1 MTNEENATK
10 FLQYVNENYDYLKSH
25 LVAYCKN
32 SKKLQ
37 FDEDVFSDTY
47 MKIYDK
53 IMKDGIIDNSPKG
66 FENYFF
72 MAFRTNIRRE
82 KQYSRNAKR
91 IDMGGNIPTST
102 HEEYQSSKLT
112 EEEKLKQDLYK
123 DFSTLYLFKK
133 VEDNFPAEYLY
144 LFKLKVFEKITYQ
157 ELAKRTGIK
166 NCRQKVAEVKQ
177 WLKDNVTKEEI
188 DKEFNRIYGNLIFD

>member
-25 LVAYCKN
+25 LLAYCKN

-91 IDMGGNIPTST
+91 IDMGGNVPTSF

-157 ELAKRTGIK
+157 ELVKRTGIK

-188 DKEFNRIYGNLIFD
+188 DKEFNKIYGNLIFD